1 MTNNCLVCGAEL
13 REDAKFCPVCGR
25 KVEQQPMT
33 PTPPPQTQVSVPPQ
47 QTEQKPQV
55 SAIPAPAHPTT
66 SKKHRTPHV
75 NGRKAIFGISLS
87 IVAVAIVIFFV
98 ANLFGGTSP
107 FASADSRFVGE
118 WEENTLGNPIVWNF
132 KSDTT
137 LESLSSEGQ
146 MNNIGTWTVDG
157 TSLCLYYRLYNQ
169 TVCYTYQFTN
179 NGNILTLSR
188 ITTSD
193 SYPATILL
201 TKKDQPGSAQTPYI
215 QCSVD
220 SDTNRIIITQIDE
233 NVKWK
238 DILVITN
245 PAATWQIQDAN
256 NNALAKIGIITT
268 ITTYVAAGDNILVL
282 APSGAVT
289 VSLTYLPT
297 GANLGE
303 WAINV

>member
-1 MTNNCLVCGAEL
+1 MTDNCLVCGAEL

-25 KVEQQPMT
+25 KREHKPMT
-33 PTPPPQTQVSVPPQ
+33 SAPSPSTPVSSPPEQKA
-47 QTEQKPQV
+47 QKPQINV
-55 SAIPAPAHPTT
+55 APASPQPTRT
-66 SKKHRTPHV
+66 QKHGAGHST
-75 NGRKAIFGISLS
+75 GRKTVVGISLT

-98 ANLFGGTSP
+98 ANLFSGTSP
-107 FASADSRFVGE
+107 FVSADSRFVGE

-132 KSDTT
+132 KSDTA
-137 LESLSSEGQ
+137 LETLSSEGQ
-146 MNNIGTWTVDG
+146 MNNIGTWTVDS

-188 ITTSD
+188 IATSD
-193 SYPATILL
+193 SFPATILL

-215 QCSVD
+215 QCNVD

-256 NNALAKIGIITT
+256 NKALAKIGIIAT

-282 APSGAVT
+282 APSGAIT

-297 GANLGE
+297 SANLGE
-303 WAINV
+303 WTINV